1 MIAQTVTPSMK
12 IAIIGAGLTGLALAD
27 RLSGPGASDDS
38 LKQQFLNGLL
48 VLSPDLDVT
57 TIVSIHINRAF
68 KVQPLQ
74 VVGYSELVPTTV
86 TPHPDF
92 FVLNTSQFAAN
103 TLNNNDVIR
112 SVDQFADLYEGCFA
126 CSNEPASAAIPQVQ
140 GVH

>member
-1 MIAQTVTPSMK
+1 MSNLVSISET
-12 IAIIGAGLTGLALAD
+12 AGLHITYLPKYVHSAD
-27 RLSGPGASDDS
+27 PLLRASDDS

-74 VVGYSELVPTTV
+74 VVRYSELVPTTV

-92 FVLNTSQFAAN
+92 FVLNTSQLAAN

-112 SVDQFADLYEGCFA
+112 SVDQFVDLYEGCFT